1 MATPRQTLT
10 VQLMHAT
17 ARIAELEAQLAQR
30 QPPVATRPPRE
41 LPAHF
46 VAAREAAIRMGRSV
60 LVGPRCY

>member
-30 QPPVATRPPRE
+30 QPAVTRPPRE

-60 LVGPRCY
+60 QVGPQCY